1 MKQEELEKLAAAWV
15 KLHEVDE
22 KSVEYKLWFWAYS
35 CLDELIDRDPLL
47 SFDVIKKILDI
58 DKTDAILSN
67 LAAGPM
73 EDLLC
78 RHGNEVINQVVKSA
92 KDSQRFKR
100 LLGAVWQNSIPEP
113 IWVQVKAVSSA
124 TW

>member
-1 MKQEELEKLAAAWV
+1 MKQVELDELAAAWI

-22 KSVEYKLWFWAYS
+22 KSIDYKVWFWAYS
-35 CLDELIDRDPLL
+35 CLDELIDRDPLS
-47 SFDVIKKILDI
+47 SFEVIKKILEINETDI
-58 DKTDAILSN
+58 ILSN
-67 LAAGPM
+67 LAAGPL

-78 RHGNEVINQVVKSA
+78 RHGNEVINHVVKSA

-113 IWVQVKAVSSA
+113 IWAQVKAVSSA